1 MNFKKVISNS
11 SCKLENHNCKHTVE
25 LRYRKPT
32 VHVRI
37 PLEPL
42 LFCVTEAAA
51 ALDHTVEQQ
60 RPKCHFRMWS
70 TIYTSRSTPVQ
81 AKAKIIFLLV
91 VGRSCEKEKFASSIT
106 AVSVWIS
113 IVIISR
119 QIFSQKTKRTRFRS
133 SKNVS
138 CHHFH
143 LFGWKML
150 LLFVVSMTSSK
161 VQKL

>member
-1 MNFKKVISNS
+1 MKFWKF
-11 SCKLENHNCKHTVE
+11 
-25 LRYRKPT
+25 KPT

-119 QIFSQKTKRTRFRS
+119 QIFSQKTKKTRFRS